1 MAKKLINH
9 YRIDVDNNVVEIE
22 DNILPEAL
30 LIISDVESNT
40 ILYNFANPAAGY
52 VTRSFDETTE
62 YTSFELVVD
71 MAAAGVTDSTRLQ
84 IFIEETEPKIDVAES
99 LLDPVNKIRVSNPEN
114 LIDTDFE
121 YGLQSTKWE
130 TLELSNNVPSYY
142 VSDSDLP
149 LDNVASVTATTGSD
163 VITVRC
169 KEPHGLVVGTPID
182 VRGLTSR
189 TAEGKFLISSAQD
202 NTFTYKGT
210 AVQTANGI
218 ISNVYTT
225 ITPGQFYSGSQIPF
239 SQDVGIK
246 TNERNPATITVT
258 TPYPHGYVVGSN
270 FYLVNTVG
278 TKQVRIEQT
287 TGTAPDGRPYVDFT
301 NFLTTQ
307 FENVSELTE
316 TKQKRSTYSRKFNAG
331 SVDVNSNSIVW
342 NNHNLRNND
351 CLLYVPSS
359 GDDPIGGLQ
368 RFQVYYVRN
377 ATTSTFQLSST
388 YNGGAINFTD
398 AGTYNFGRGSLHL
411 CYEIRRLY
419 KPNNNYLTYYYT
431 SAWQYGTNNNS
442 GWDFYDNQYGNTG
455 RGNFGQGNKIPS
467 GKIVFTPNNAGIS
480 TTAVR
485 YWYGTNQ
492 NSQMVMPETS
502 DVPGNYNFIED
513 WQRYSDGNN
522 YRAFATDNMYGYTSG
537 GFYSYYDNQ
546 FNYSSGTNQ
555 YFNRGQVFVILL
567 EDDDEGDTFYYEN
580 HGLADGSEIELVD
593 PTPPDPGEGPTFSSN
608 ILGDLQSLAS
618 TLSGLSAGP
627 NNFGSVTAAIN
638 NQVNDFNVF
647 AIAQQNAMAEQ
658 LPGIASA
665 DGVHPGTQAG
675 FVYNTSNGNYLGSGN
690 ILSDFSGGAAAGYS
704 AADGK
709 KWMAAAMYANNVFQG
724 LMVWVFTG
732 DRINQSNGITSGQ
745 YNIQRTAD
753 FFYPDVGN
761 YEYHRIYSFIIAPNG
776 TIQASDFTGNQ
787 GWRFS
792 NNQVPNQFGYQ
803 ATTRFASDDGF
814 WAFAMGGRKVD
825 GNTPGP
831 TYATTQGYGFGNY
844 NGGDS
849 GAGFYWNGSSLTFNN
864 YVGFIFSGDGTG
876 GQAFNPSGLIAKST
890 QSTNLFDTSGN
901 VNLSYGD
908 YLVKVVD
915 QNRFRLAS
923 TNGTEYRIV
932 QATGDYQFIG
942 NKINETANT
951 FYAPGHGYNGNE
963 EVEVATVDG
972 GVLPSTTSGPID
984 PKANVTSGTTDE
996 AWAIFDTYL
1005 TNYSQ
1010 NEASVRDIVLS
1021 PFANSSQYVSE
1032 GVASGNAS
1040 WLRYLQNAGGY
1051 MYDQQVGTGT
1061 STNYQVYQSTG
1072 FNSSEVKEVGLAPY
1086 QNGGFG
1092 IIGTDF
1098 ETSKAVPHFS
1108 WLLMGNANESPHEL
1122 RQYLSSYANTG
1133 QTTFL
1138 NSNVQLTSNGDS
1150 NWRCT
1155 VVGYYVNGDSTR
1167 QGHVVYQVRVW
1178 NNSWNNFNAFHYAYT
1193 YGSGSTNQ
1201 FTYCYGTS
1209 PRYFTLSG
1217 IMGLTT
1223 STSWST
1229 TTLQNFMQGC
1239 AQYFADNFAY
1249 PDLQPGSSQ
1258 LVKVVN
1264 SDRFGLK
1271 STAGFSVDLADAGSP
1286 TITFTERGVIGALD
1300 GAYTVTS
1307 VPTENTMQI
1316 ALPFSAPATT
1326 ITFDSSTI
1334 SSDLIQLGTPHNF
1347 SPGSPVTYLNNGNA
1361 DISGLVSE
1369 ATYYVYVAD
1378 DFYIGLANSY
1388 LDAINGAVNTIS
1400 ASAGSESHLISFT
1413 TTNGRLKGAGT
1424 VTTTENSKLV
1434 LGDDDTLFKRYF
1446 KVGDTIGIKD
1456 NSNTPGSISNYII
1469 QAIADDQTLEVTD
1482 IIPFAASGT
1491 SYFLE
1496 TAMYARPDGYAVH
1509 RPFDGGVEIA
1519 AGTAPFSQIRRQTRK
1534 YFRYQSGKGIQT
1546 SLAINFNPP
1555 VQFQTLTSAVD
1566 LNKTAKCDRDIGY
1579 FLDGVGYD
1587 VALGTNYNSIFLGIA
1602 ESNSLD
1608 INQTVLNAIGEAR
1621 DRTLALSNVAGSATA
1636 TSRASNFWAEVL
1648 NITENGRSV
1657 ASSHTYTNPTNATS
1671 SQIAAKDKMIANLDF
1686 ITAEIN
1692 AYVEAN
1698 YGPTDHDIAKCTRD
1712 IKYAIYS
1719 FCYDILYGGISATYD
1734 NAKFFYYF
1742 DSGNNPGID
1751 PSHKK
1756 QTVAAYDHLADI
1768 LPDIVQGTLITP
1780 SAGNTEAQDT
1790 SGNNASVGDG
1800 AIIANLSDIIRNVVR
1815 YGKAYIDGSGNA
1827 ETLFV
1832 TADGT
1837 SQYVINGF
1845 DQFPLTIVRG
1855 VTYTIDVSAVGHP
1868 FWIKTAATTG
1878 TGDQYNTGVTNNGT
1892 ENGIITWT
1900 VDAGTPSTLYY
1911 QCEVHSAMGGTIN
1924 VVDKPTKT
1932 YPSVTWASSELQNAK
1947 SQIDSNKTSIITLS
1961 VPDIYA
1967 ATGTTRYPHRL
1978 SAGQSI
1984 LVTGSTDVA
1993 FNGEFFVNEIV
2004 DEFTFKF
2011 TLDSIP
2017 SSGIPNGIIQYN
2029 LNGYQGAYT
2038 RAGMFDFQNGF
2049 FFEFNGSDLYCVR
2062 RSSTQQLSGVVEV
2075 TYNGNIVTG
2084 TNTNFIGQLQEQDKI
2099 VIRGGTYKVVKINS
2113 RNELVIQPQYK
2124 GISASNVILTKTV
2137 DVKVPQAEWN
2147 VDTCDGF
2154 GPSGFNLN
2162 INKIQMAYMDY
2173 SWYGAGKVRFGFKDR
2188 KGHVKYVHSFLHN
2201 NRLDEAYMRSGNI
2214 PAAYEIENDSSPSY
2228 APTLFHWG
2236 TSVIMDGRFDEDDA
2250 YLFTATSKTLT
2261 FTNGQASSV
2270 TTNANSTLVWEWN
2283 RSARSYD
2290 WWVELSFSSSSAS
2303 KFSSGVPLYTA
2314 NGELNGEEV
2323 DYTEFDGGSIKVYI
2337 YITRSRNVPSVY
2349 PTVPNGT
2356 PVSIGAPASG
2366 GTSEI
2371 SLGTATIPLVTLRL
2385 APSVD
2390 SSLSGELG
2398 AREIINRMQLKLNE
2412 VGLILTHDCEV
2423 ALILNGDLSSINWQ
2437 NVNSPSL
2444 SQLITHNAGEKVIGG
2459 TEVFSFRASGGSTD
2473 NTGKRL
2479 ANTSNFSLGSLIDM
2493 GNSILGGNGVFPNG
2507 PDILTVAVRLVNTA
2521 DVSANSPFVAS
2532 ARITW
2537 SESQA

>member
-9 YRIDVDNNVVEIE
+9 YRIDIDNNIVEIE

-30 LIISDVESNT
+30 LIISDVETNT
-40 ILYNFANPAAGY
+40 ILYNFANPAAGF
-52 VTRSFDETTE
+52 VARTFNEATE
-62 YTSFELVVD
+62 YTSFELTVD
-71 MAAAGVTDSTRLQ
+71 MAAAGVTDTSRLQ
-84 IFIEETEPKIDVAES
+84 IFIEEAEPRIDVAES

-149 LDNVASVTATTGSD
+149 LDIISSVTASTGSD
-163 VITVRC
+163 VVTVRC
-169 KEPHGLVVGTPID
+169 REAHGLVVGTPID

-189 TAEGKFLISSAQD
+189 TAEGKFLISSAAD
-202 NTFTYKGT
+202 DVFTYK
-210 AVQTANGI
+210 AASVQTANGI

-239 SQDVGIK
+239 SQEIGVT
-246 TNERNPATITVT
+246 TNERNPATLTIT

-287 TGTAPDGRPYVDFT
+287 TGTAPDGRPYVDFD

-307 FENVSELTE
+307 FQNVSQLTE
-316 TKQKRSTYSRKFNAG
+316 TKQKRATHSRKFNAG

-351 CLLYVPSS
+351 CLLYVPPS
-359 GDDPIGGLQ
+359 GDTEIGGLQ

-377 ATTSTFQLSST
+377 ASASTFQLSSS
-388 YNGGAINFTD
+388 YNGAAITFTS
-398 AGTYNFGRGSLHL
+398 AGTYNYGFASLNL
-411 CYEIRRLY
+411 CYEVSRLY
-419 KPNNNYLTYYYT
+419 KPSNNYLTYYYT
-431 SAWQYGTNNNS
+431 SAWRYGQNGNS
-442 GWDFYDNQYGNTG
+442 GWDFYDFSYYNTG
-455 RGNFGQGNKIPS
+455 RGNFGQGFKIPD
-467 GKIVFTPNNAGIS
+467 GKIVFTPNGAGIS

-492 NSQMVMPETS
+492 QSQMVMPETS
-502 DVPGNYNFIED
+502 DTPGNYNFIED
-513 WQRYSDGNN
+513 WQRYSNESN
-522 YRAFATDNMYGYTSG
+522 YRAFGTSNAYGYISG

-546 FNYSSGTNQ
+546 FTYSQGTDQ
-555 YFNRGQVFVILL
+555 YFNRGQVFFMLL

-580 HGLADGSEIELVD
+580 HGLVTGSAIELVD

-618 TLSGLSAGP
+618 SLSGLSASN
-627 NNFGSVTAAIN
+627 NNFGSVTSAIN
-638 NQVNDFNVF
+638 SHVSDFNVF
-647 AIAQQNAMAEQ
+647 AIAQQNAIAEQ
-658 LPGIASA
+658 LFGIAASG
-665 DGVHPGTQAG
+665 GVHPGTQAG
-675 FVYNTSNGNYLGSGN
+675 FVYNQDNGNYLGTGGT
-690 ILSDFSGGAAAGYS
+690 LSDFSGGSAQGYS
-704 AADGK
+704 SADGK
-709 KWMAAAMYANNVFQG
+709 KWMAAAMFNSGSFRG

-732 DRINQSNGITSGQ
+732 DRINQSNGITTNQ

-761 YEYHRIYSFIIAPNG
+761 YEYHRIYSFVIAPNG
-776 TIQASDFTGNQ
+776 TIESTDFTGNQ

-792 NNQVPNQFGYQ
+792 NNQIPNQQGYQ
-803 ATTRFASDDGF
+803 TTARFASDDGF
-814 WAFAMGGRKVD
+814 WAFAQGGRKVD

-831 TYATTQGYGFGNY
+831 SYTTTQGYGFGNY
-844 NGGDS
+844 NAGDGGN
-849 GAGFYWNGSSLTFNN
+849 GFYWNGSYITNN

-876 GQAFNPSGLIAKST
+876 GQTYNPSGLVARST
-890 QSTNLFDTSGN
+890 TSTNLFDASSN

-908 YLVKVVD
+908 YIVNVVD
-915 QNRFRLAS
+915 QNRFSLSSLGGTKYRL
-923 TNGTEYRIV
+923 V
-932 QATGDYQFIG
+932 QATGDYQFNG
-942 NKINETANT
+942 NKINVTANS
-951 FYAPGHGYNGNE
+951 FYSPGHGYNGNE
-963 EVEVATVDG
+963 EVEVAAIDG
-972 GVLPSTTSGPID
+972 GTLPSTTTGPID

-996 AWAIFDTYL
+996 AWTIFDTFL
-1005 TNYSQ
+1005 KDFAANDST
-1010 NEASVRDIVLS
+1010 VRDIVTS
-1021 PFANSSQYVSE
+1021 NFTGSSQYISR
-1032 GVASGNAS
+1032 GVPSGSSA
-1040 WLRYLQNAGGY
+1040 YLNYLNNNGGY
-1051 MYDQQVGTGT
+1051 VYDQTKGQGVNTEY
-1061 STNYQVYQSTG
+1061 NVYRSG
-1072 FNSSEVKEVGLAPY
+1072 SFNSSEVKEVAQAPY
-1086 QNGGFG
+1086 QNDGYG

-1098 ETSKAVPHFS
+1098 NTNESVPHFS
-1108 WLLMGNANESPHEL
+1108 WLIMGNSDETPHEF
-1122 RQYLSSYANTG
+1122 RQYLFSNAQTG
-1133 QTTFL
+1133 QTVFQT
-1138 NSNVQLTSNGDS
+1138 NNQSITSNGDS
-1150 NWRCT
+1150 NWRWSG
-1155 VVGYYVNGDSTR
+1155 VGYYVNGDTAR
-1167 QGHVVYQVRVW
+1167 QGHFVYQLRVW
-1178 NNSWNNFNAFHYAYT
+1178 NNNWNNYNQFHYNYT
-1193 YGSGSTNQ
+1193 YGTGNTSQ
-1201 FTYCYGTS
+1201 FTYHYGTG
-1209 PRYFTLSG
+1209 PRYFTLQG
-1217 IMGLTT
+1217 IFGLGT
-1223 STSWST
+1223 STTWNNT
-1229 TTLQNFMQGC
+1229 TVQTFLTDA
-1239 AQYFADNFAY
+1239 AQFFADNFAY

-1258 LVKVVN
+1258 LIKVIN

-1271 STAGFSVDLADAGSP
+1271 SQAGFSVDLADAGSP

-1307 VPTENTMQI
+1307 VPAENKMQI
-1316 ALPFSAPATT
+1316 ALPFSAPATD
-1326 ITFDSSTI
+1326 ITFDASLI
-1334 SSDLIQLGTPHNF
+1334 SGDLINLGTAHNF
-1347 SPGSPVTYLNNGNA
+1347 SPGSPVVYNNNGNA

-1369 ATYYVYVAD
+1369 AQYYVYVAD
-1378 DFYIGLANSY
+1378 DFNIGLANSY
-1388 LDAINGAVNTIS
+1388 VEALNGAVNTL
-1400 ASAGSESHLISFT
+1400 AATGASESHFISFT
-1413 TTNGRLKGAGT
+1413 TVNGRLKGAGT

-1434 LGDDDTLFKRYF
+1434 VGDDETLFKRYY
-1446 KVGDTIGIKD
+1446 KVGDTIGIK
-1456 NSNTPGSISNYII
+1456 NNTNTPGTIETYVI

-1482 IIPFAASGT
+1482 IIPFAANDT

-1496 TAMYARPDGYAVH
+1496 TAIYARPDGYAVH

-1555 VQFQTLTSAVD
+1555 TQFQTLTSAID

-1636 TSRASNFWAEVL
+1636 TSRASNFWSEVL

-1692 AYVEAN
+1692 AYVEVN

-1768 LPDIVQGTLITP
+1768 LPAIVQGTLITP
-1780 SAGNTEAQDT
+1780 STGNSEAQDT
-1790 SGNNASVGDG
+1790 SGNNASAGDA

-1837 SQYVINGF
+1837 TQYLINGF
-1845 DQFPLTIVRG
+1845 DQFPLTIVKG

-1868 FWIKTAATTG
+1868 FWIKTAASTG

-1900 VDAGTPSTLYY
+1900 VDASTPSTLYY
-1911 QCEVHSAMGGTIN
+1911 QCENHSSMGGTIN
-1924 VVDKPTKT
+1924 VVNKPTKT
-1932 YPSVTWASSELQNAK
+1932 YPSVTWASTELQNAK
-1947 SQIDSNKTSIITLS
+1947 AQIDTNKTSIITLS

-1967 ATGTTRYPHRL
+1967 ATGKTRYPHRL

-1984 LVTGSTDVA
+1984 LVTGSTDSA
-1993 FNGEFFVNEIV
+1993 FNGEFFVNEII

-2011 TLDSIP
+2011 TLNDIP

-2029 LNGYQGAYT
+2029 LNGYSGAYT
-2038 RAGMFDFQNGF
+2038 RSGMFDFQNGF
-2049 FFEFNGSDLYCVR
+2049 FFEFNGQDLYCVR

-2075 TYNGNIVTG
+2075 TYNGNVVKG
-2084 TNTNFIGQLQEQDKI
+2084 TDTNFIGQLQEQDKI
-2099 VIRGGTYKVVKINS
+2099 VIRGGTYKVVKITG
-2113 RNELVIQPQYK
+2113 RDELIIQPQYK

-2214 PAAYEIENDSSPSY
+2214 PAAYEVENDSNPSY

-2250 YLFTATSKTLT
+2250 YLFTATSNTLT
-2261 FTNGQASSV
+2261 FTNGQSNTA
-2270 TTNANSTLVWEWN
+2270 TTNLNSDLVRRWN

-2290 WWVELSFSSSSAS
+2290 WWVELSFSSGDAS
-2303 KFSSGVPLYTA
+2303 KFSSGTPLYTQ
-2314 NGELNGEEV
+2314 NGELNGEQV

-2337 YITRSRNVPSVY
+2337 YITRSISSPSVY
-2349 PTVPNGT
+2349 PIVSQGT
-2356 PVSIGAPASG
+2356 LVYVGAPPSG
-2366 GTSEI
+2366 GTSSI

-2423 ALILNGDLSSINWQ
+2423 SLILNGDLSSIGWQ

-2444 SQLITHNAGEKVIGG
+2444 SQLIRHNAGEKVIGG
-2459 TEVFSFRASGGSTD
+2459 TEVFSFRASGGSVD

-2479 ANTSNFSLGSLIDM
+2479 AQTSNFPLGSLIDM

-2507 PDILTVAVRLVNTA
+2507 PDILTVAVKLVNTS
-2521 DVSANSPFVAS
+2521 DVSANSPFTAS